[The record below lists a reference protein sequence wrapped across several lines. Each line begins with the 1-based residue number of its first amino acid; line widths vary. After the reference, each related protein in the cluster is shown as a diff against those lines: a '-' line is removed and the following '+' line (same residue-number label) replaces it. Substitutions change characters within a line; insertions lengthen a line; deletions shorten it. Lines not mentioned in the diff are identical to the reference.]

1 MTSTK
6 PYLLRAIYE
15 WSLDNE
21 LTPQVLV
28 DATAEG
34 VEVPTAYVKDGQ
46 ILLNV
51 HPQAVEALNM
61 DNEYVAFGARFGGV
75 HHNVLVPVRA
85 ALAIFARENGQG
97 IFFQPDDDDTA
108 ENQSVPG
115 GPRAVDSSDAT
126 GSDVVDFVDPVDSPD
141 DDPKRP
147 GGGRPNLRL
156 VD

>member
-28 DATAEG
+28 DATADN
-34 VEVPTAYVKDGQ
+34 VEVPLSYVKDGQ

-51 HPQAVEALNM
+51 HPQAVEGLNM
-61 DNEYVAFGARFGGV
+61 DNEYIAFGARFGGV
-75 HHNVLVPVRA
+75 HYDVMVPTQA

-97 IFFQPDDDDTA
+97 IFFQPDDEDGVDK
-108 ENQSVPG
+108 QPVPG
-115 GPRAVDSSDAT
+115 GPRAVDQSDAASEST
-126 GSDVVDFVDPVDSPD
+126 VD
-141 DDPKRP
+141 DDPNQPDGGRP

>member
-21 LTPQVLV
+21 LTPQILV
-28 DATAEG
+28 DATADD
-34 VEVPTAYVKDGQ
+34 VEVPLSYVKDGQ

-51 HPQAVEALNM
+51 HPQAVESLTM
-61 DNEYVAFGARFGGV
+61 DNEFIAFGARFGGV
-75 HHNVLVPVRA
+75 HYDVMVPSRA

-97 IFFQPDDDDTA
+97 IFFQPDEEEGTDS
-108 ENQSVPG
+108 QSSPGQVPG
-115 GPRAVDSSDAT
+115 GPRAVEQSDTESGSS
-126 GSDVVDFVDPVDSPD
+126 VDD

>member
-6 PYLLRAIYE
+6 PYLLRAIYD

-28 DATAEG
+28 DANAEG
-34 VEVPTAYVKDGQ
+34 VEVPLAYVKDGQ

-51 HPQAVEALNM
+51 HPQAVEALSM

-75 HHNVLVPVRA
+75 HHNVMVPVRA

-97 IFFQPDDDDTA
+97 IFFQPEDEDST
-108 ENQSVPG
+108 ESQSVPG
-115 GPRAVDSSDAT
+115 GPRAVDSSDA
-126 GSDVVDFVDPVDSPD
+126 VDMPDASEATETSRD
-141 DDPKRP
+141 DDPDRP